1 MTTFPPP
8 AAVRDRG
15 LADLDVSAAFATTL
29 ATPGHVRI
37 AEELGYRRA
46 WLYDTPQQSPDVWM
60 CLALAAERTQTI
72 GLGPGVLVP
81 ALRHPMVNAAAATAL
96 ERLAPGR
103 VAVAFGTGYTAR
115 RAMGQQPLPW
125 AYMSHYITTFQA
137 LLRGETVEWDGSPL
151 RMLHTGESLPDTPR
165 AIPVY
170 LGALGRKGL
179 QVAESLAVDGVFAIG
194 GVPEGA
200 EGFPQI
206 SVLAFGSVLDDG
218 ERLDGDRLRDAA
230 GPGLAQAFHVT
241 YELAGEDAVRALP
254 GGAAWLT
261 QVHETPE
268 HQRHLAVHT
277 GHLLHLNDADS
288 AAWNAGAH
296 ALIEQVTLT
305 GTADDVLEK
314 VQALATK
321 GVTEIVY
328 QPAGDIRREL
338 EAFAAALGVRH

>member
-1 MTTFPPP
+1 M
-8 AAVRDRG
+8 A
-15 LADLDVSAAFATTL
+15 
-29 ATPGHVRI
+29 H
-37 AEELGYRRA
+37 
-46 WLYDTPQQSPDVWM
+46 
-60 CLALAAERTQTI
+60 I
-72 GLGPGVLVP
+72 G
-81 ALRHPMVNAAAATAL
+81 ATARSFYTL
-96 ERLAPGR
+96 PGSARSARPVGAVWIKITETGLVERRNRLPVAGTEFLKRQVDRAFESVHLVSDR
-103 VAVAFGTGYTAR
+103 VR
-115 RAMGQQPLPW
+115 
-125 AYMSHYITTFQA
+125 MS
-137 LLRGETVEWDGSPL
+137 S
-151 RMLHTGESLPDTPR
+151 
-165 AIPVY
+165 
-170 LGALGRKGL
+170 ALGRKGL

-218 ERLDGDRLRDAA
+218 ERLDSDRLRDAA

-261 QVHETPE
+261 QVHEAPE

-288 AAWNAGAH
+288 AAWSAGAH

-314 VQALATK
+314 VQALAAT

-338 EAFAAALGVRH
+338 EAFAAALGVQH